1 MLIYRYSKRGANRT
15 MVTRVFYGRKHDR
28 GSFERRVIIPQHI
41 CEIMNINP
49 GDYILWGLTQ
59 TENNIWVACFVKVDD
74 LFPLADIEIDIS
86 QATEAI
92 KTGSFP
98 IEKFEKAGKLL

>member
-1 MLIYRYSKRGANRT
+1 
-15 MVTRVFYGRKHDR
+15 
-28 GSFERRVIIPQHI
+28 
-41 CEIMNINP
+41 MNINP

-59 TENNIWVACFVKVDD
+59 TENNIWIACFVKVDD

-92 KTGSFP
+92 KTGVFP
-98 IEKFEKAGKLL
+98 IEKLEKAGYKISEKKRVGSDRWWE